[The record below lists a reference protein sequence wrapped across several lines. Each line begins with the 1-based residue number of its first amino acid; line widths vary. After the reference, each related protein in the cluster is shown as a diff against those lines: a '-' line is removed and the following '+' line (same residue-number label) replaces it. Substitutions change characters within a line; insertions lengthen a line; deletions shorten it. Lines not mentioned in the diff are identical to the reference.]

1 MAASSLWEREPG
13 AAKYGNFINYYQ
25 FNSPKKRINLIP
37 RHLLNY
43 IFSANKVEKLRV
55 GLDIG
60 CNAGDLTEA
69 LYQHFT
75 DIENQERIASE
86 LEYDLHIL
94 GVDLDPVLIKRSC
107 EKNSFPNNITYKE
120 IDIMEGDQC
129 YTTFRSYLNNFGKS
143 MFDIIFCFSVTM
155 WVHLNHG
162 DVGLKKFLK
171 DVSGFTQ
178 YLLLEPQEWKC
189 YRSASRR
196 MRKLKC
202 PAFQNLED
210 LQMKESVVEDIACY
224 LKECGMEEVKNFGTT
239 EWGRKIILYKKIK
252 V

>member
-1 MAASSLWEREPG
+1 MAVSPLWEKEPG

-25 FNSPKKRINLIP
+25 FNSPKKRTSLIP
-37 RHLLNY
+37 RHLLKY
-43 IFSANKVEKLRV
+43 IFSSDKKEKVIV
-55 GLDIG
+55 CLDIG
-60 CNAGDLTEA
+60 CNAGNLTEA

-75 DIENQERIASE
+75 DTEKQETVKSE
-86 LEYDLHIL
+86 MEYELQVL
-94 GVDLDPVLIKRSC
+94 GVDLDPVLIERSR

-120 IDIMEGDQC
+120 IDIMERDQC

-171 DVSGFTQ
+171 DISSVTQ

-210 LQMKESVVEDIACY
+210 LQMKQTVVEDIGCY
-224 LKECGMEEVKNFGTT
+224 LKECGMEEVENFGTT
-239 EWGRKIILYKKIK
+239 EWHRKIILYKRVK